1 MYDEAC
7 AEFISDIVSESAEEA
22 CIAIM
27 VRGPAHARFLLTV
40 DAIRSSCPNL
50 SEDECADLIF
60 LVGLSMHSD
69 VLATAALYA
78 SKIKG

>member
-7 AEFISDIVSESAEEA
+7 AEFIAEAVSSAEEGA

-27 VRGPAHARFLLTV
+27 IRGQAHARFLLTV
-40 DAIRSSCPNL
+40 EAIRSSCPNL
-50 SEDECADLIF
+50 SKDECADLIF